1 MFFRFGNQRTGSAY
15 NLSKD
20 SRSRL
25 GKTVTAAKQVTAM
38 PQSGGSGGGGS
49 SFSGTGSS
57 GFGRAS
63 AGGQYNIS
71 RYNPVHDHLEI
82 GSIVE
87 DWMPRDQAGMSQ
99 LWRLIYLRDA
109 IVGPAV
115 DLYSNLPY
123 SECRLTG
130 IEDPA
135 VMRVY
140 EDTMER
146 LDIVT
151 MMPDLVREFLTIG
164 RFCASLIFDGKSG
177 TFIDWTVHDPDF
189 LRIEPIPIRGFDPKI
204 DLIASPA
211 LKNFLHSQ
219 DDRDIQVREQ
229 LPDHYLDQYE
239 QQGTYK
245 LNPLNTIFV
254 PRRASPYDYIGTS
267 FLTRIVSFWAL
278 EKSLIESTVT
288 NARRRTRAITHI
300 KAGLDNV
307 WEPTEEELEAI
318 SGLFI
323 QADEDPV
330 GAVVTTR
337 TGVEAGEIKAGSDF
351 WKLSDEWAF
360 LTEGKMRALGI
371 SDAFLSGDATYNNM
385 ETALSVFMESLRTLR
400 AYMDRRVFYEKIF
413 ATLARVHGFVKA
425 DARTGGR
432 SARISPSLDYRKAM
446 KIPREDLLMPKIVWD
461 KKLQPEGDMNFL
473 EMLRT
478 ADEAGVPVTLKQW
491 ASGAGLN
498 LEEMLEELQEDSQI
512 RTKVA
517 EWRKQFTGDSA
528 MEQEVMSGEGL
539 RSIPVWDE
547 QNMFVTLSSTEA
559 IDILEHFVS
568 SKTNMLKLTSPE
580 ETMRTI
586 NGMVD
591 GDDVKTELMAYLLR
605 RLGVGTSLNVGE
617 RTVASI
623 SAHVSQIGLAAESG
637 TKKKAVMEEFK
648 ILAKI
653 MSPNIPE
660 DRRKALLEGMR
671 KRQDMSGFDKS
682 SLAGVG

>member
-1 MFFRFGNQRTGSAY
+1 
-15 NLSKD
+15 
-20 SRSRL
+20 
-25 GKTVTAAKQVTAM
+25 

-49 SFSGTGSS
+49 SFSGSGSS

-87 DWMPRDQAGMSQ
+87 DWMPRDQAGLSQ

-123 SECRLTG
+123 SGCRLTG

-135 VMRVY
+135 ILRVY
-140 EDTMER
+140 QDTMER

-177 TFIDWTVHDPDF
+177 TFVDWTVHDPDF

-211 LKNFLHSQ
+211 LKNFLHST
-219 DDRDIQVREQ
+219 DDRDIQVRDQ
-229 LPDHYLDQYE
+229 LPEHYFEQFE

-254 PRRASPYDYIGTS
+254 PRRSSPYDYVGTS

-337 TGVEAGEIKAGSDF
+337 TGVEAAEIKAGADF

-425 DARTGGR
+425 DARTGGK

-498 LEEMLEELQEDSQI
+498 LEEMLEELTEDSEI

-528 MEQEVMSGEGL
+528 MEQEVMSGAGL
-539 RSIPVWDE
+539 RSIP
-547 QNMFVTLSSTEA
+547 
-559 IDILEHFVS
+559 
-568 SKTNMLKLTSPE
+568 
-580 ETMRTI
+580 
-586 NGMVD
+586 
-591 GDDVKTELMAYLLR
+591 
-605 RLGVGTSLNVGE
+605 
-617 RTVASI
+617 
-623 SAHVSQIGLAAESG
+623 
-637 TKKKAVMEEFK
+637 
-648 ILAKI
+648 
-653 MSPNIPE
+653 
-660 DRRKALLEGMR
+660 
-671 KRQDMSGFDKS
+671 
-682 SLAGVG
+682 

>member
-1 MFFRFGNQRTGSAY
+1 MFFQFGKQRTGSAY
-15 NLSKD
+15 NLNKD
-20 SRSRL
+20 GRARL
-25 GKTVTAAKQVTAM
+25 GKTVTAAKTVTGA
-38 PQSGGSGGGGS
+38 GASGGGGGGS
-49 SFSGTGSS
+49 LPGSGTS

-82 GSIVE
+82 GSIIE

-135 VMRVY
+135 ILRVY
-140 EDTMER
+140 QDTMER

-177 TFIDWTVHDPDF
+177 TFVDWTVHDPDF

-211 LKNFLHSQ
+211 MKNFLHSQ
-219 DDRDIQVREQ
+219 DDRDVQVREQ
-229 LPDHYLDQYE
+229 LPDHYFE
-239 QQGTYK
+239 QFEEQGTYK

-254 PRRASPYDYIGTS
+254 PRRSSPYDYVGTS

-278 EKSLIESTVT
+278 EKSLVESTVT

-300 KAGLDNV
+300 KAGLDNI

-337 TGVEAGEIKAGSDF
+337 TGVEASEIKAGADF

-400 AYMDRRVFYEKIF
+400 SYMDRRVFYEKIF

-425 DARTGGR
+425 DARTGGK
-432 SARISPSLDYRKAM
+432 STRISPNLDYRKAM

-498 LEEMLEELQEDSQI
+498 LEEMLEELSEDSEI

-528 MEQEVMSGEGL
+528 MEQEVMSGSGL
-539 RSIPVWDE
+539 KAIPVWDNS
-547 QNMFVTLSSTEA
+547 NMFVTLSSTEA
-559 IDILEHFVS
+559 IDIIEHFVS
-568 SKTNMLKLTSPE
+568 SKTNMLKLTNPGE
-580 ETMRTI
+580 AMRTI

-605 RLGVGTSLNVGE
+605 RLGVGTQLPVGE

-623 SAHVSQIGLAAESG
+623 SEHVSQIGLDAESG
-637 TKKKAVMEEFK
+637 PVKKAVMEEFK

-653 MSPNIPE
+653 MSPDIPE
-660 DRRKALLEGMR
+660 DRKKALLAGMG
-671 KRQDMSGFDKS
+671 KRQDMSGFNKNS
-682 SLAGVG
+682 VAGV

>member
-1 MFFRFGNQRTGSAY
+1 
-15 NLSKD
+15 
-20 SRSRL
+20 
-25 GKTVTAAKQVTAM
+25 
-38 PQSGGSGGGGS
+38 
-49 SFSGTGSS
+49 
-57 GFGRAS
+57 
-63 AGGQYNIS
+63 
-71 RYNPVHDHLEI
+71 
-82 GSIVE
+82 
-87 DWMPRDQAGMSQ
+87 
-99 LWRLIYLRDA
+99 
-109 IVGPAV
+109 
-115 DLYSNLPY
+115 
-123 SECRLTG
+123 
-130 IEDPA
+130 
-135 VMRVY
+135 
-140 EDTMER
+140 
-146 LDIVT
+146 
-151 MMPDLVREFLTIG
+151 
-164 RFCASLIFDGKSG
+164 
-177 TFIDWTVHDPDF
+177 
-189 LRIEPIPIRGFDPKI
+189 
-204 DLIASPA
+204 
-211 LKNFLHSQ
+211 LHST
-219 DDRDIQVREQ
+219 DERDIQVRDQ
-229 LPDHYLDQYE
+229 LPEHYFETFE

-254 PRRASPYDYIGTS
+254 PRRSSPYDYVGTS

-300 KAGLDNV
+300 KAGLDNI

-337 TGVEAGEIKAGSDF
+337 TGVEASEVKAGADF

-413 ATLARVHGFVKA
+413 ATLARVHGFVKK
-425 DARTGGR
+425 DARTGGK
-432 SARISPSLDYRKAM
+432 SARIKPNLDYRKAM

-498 LEEMLEELQEDSQI
+498 LEEMLEELTEDSEI

-528 MEQEVMSGEGL
+528 MEQEVMSSQGL
-539 RSIPVWDE
+539 KSIPVWDE
-547 QNMFVTLSSTEA
+547 HNMFVTLSSTEA
-559 IDILEHFVS
+559 LDVIEHFVS
-568 SKTNMLKLTSPE
+568 SKTNMLKLTNPCE
-580 ETMRTI
+580 AMRTI
-586 NGMVD
+586 SSMVD

-605 RLGVGTSLNVGE
+605 RLGVGTPLPVGE
-617 RTVASI
+617 RTVGAI
-623 SAHVSQIGLAAESG
+623 SAHVSQIGLDAEYG
-637 TKKKAVMEEFK
+637 PKKKAVMEEFK
-648 ILAKI
+648 ILARI
-653 MSPNIPE
+653 MSPDIPE
-660 DRRKALLEGMR
+660 ERKKALLSGMG
-671 KRQDMSGFDKS
+671 KRQDMSGFGKS
-682 SLAGVG
+682 SLAGV

>member
-1 MFFRFGNQRTGSAY
+1 MFFQFGKKRTGSAY
-15 NLSKD
+15 NLNKD
-20 SRSRL
+20 GRARL
-25 GKTVTAAKQVTAM
+25 GKTVTAKTVTGAG
-38 PQSGGSGGGGS
+38 SVGGSGGGGGGS
-49 SFSGTGSS
+49 LPGSGSQ

-63 AGGQYNIS
+63 SGGQYNIS

-135 VMRVY
+135 ILRVY
-140 EDTMER
+140 QDTMER

-254 PRRASPYDYIGTS
+254 PRRSSPYDYVGTS

-337 TGVEAGEIKAGSDF
+337 TGVEASEIKAGADF

-413 ATLARVHGFVKA
+413 ATLARVHGFVKK

-432 SARISPSLDYRKAM
+432 TSRISPNLDYRKAM

-498 LEEMLEELQEDSQI
+498 LEEMLEELTEDSEI

-528 MEQEVMSGEGL
+528 MEQEVMSGAGL
-539 RSIPVWDE
+539 KAIPVWDE
-547 QNMFVTLSSTEA
+547 NNMFVTLSSTEA
-559 IDILEHFVS
+559 IDILEYFVS
-568 SKTNMLKLTSPE
+568 TKANILKLTNPE

-591 GDDVKTELMAYLLR
+591 GNDVKTELMAYLLR
-605 RLGVGTSLNVGE
+605 RLGVGTQLPVGE

-623 SAHVSQIGLAAESG
+623 SEHVSEIGLAESG
-637 TKKKAVMEEFK
+637 PGKKAVMEEFK

-653 MSPNIPE
+653 MSPDIPE
-660 DRRKALLEGMR
+660 ERKKALLSGMG
-671 KRQDMSGFDKS
+671 KRQDMSRFS
-682 SLAGVG
+682 PTSVAGVG